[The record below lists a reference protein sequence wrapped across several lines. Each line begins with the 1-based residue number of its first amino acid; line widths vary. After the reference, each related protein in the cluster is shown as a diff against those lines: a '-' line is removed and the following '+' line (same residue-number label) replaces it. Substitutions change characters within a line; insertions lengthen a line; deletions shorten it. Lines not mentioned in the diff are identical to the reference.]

1 MAFGGLV
8 RLSTIASVV
17 WSTSRVGSHPMK
29 NVSARAQVRANFNWK
44 LEQTKNPSVN

>member
-17 WSTSRVGSHPMK
+17 GSRVQESSNEKRFRTRSG
-29 NVSARAQVRANFNWK
+29 
-44 LEQTKNPSVN
+44 